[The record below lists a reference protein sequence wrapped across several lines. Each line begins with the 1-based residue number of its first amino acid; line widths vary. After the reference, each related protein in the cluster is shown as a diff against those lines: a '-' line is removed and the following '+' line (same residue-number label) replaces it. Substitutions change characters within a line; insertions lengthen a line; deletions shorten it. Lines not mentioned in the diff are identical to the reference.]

1 MYLLDT
7 DTIIEYLRGNKK
19 VIDKLISLSY
29 DELYTTTISL
39 AELFYGIYQS
49 SKKEKNTQKLADFL
63 SNVAILNI
71 DIDSCKLFGKLK
83 SELKNKGELIDNF
96 DLFIA
101 CICII
106 NNLVLIT
113 NNDKHFKKINNLKI
127 LKIT

>member
-7 DTIIEYLRGNKK
+7 DIIIEYLRGNKK
-19 VIDKLISLSY
+19 VIDRLISLSY

-63 SNVAILNI
+63 SNIAVLNI
-71 DIDSCKLFGKLK
+71 GISSCKLFGKLK

-101 CICII
+101 SICIT
-106 NNLVLIT
+106 NNLILIT
-113 NNDKHFKKINNLKI
+113 NNDKHFR
-127 LKIT
+127 KITNLRILNII